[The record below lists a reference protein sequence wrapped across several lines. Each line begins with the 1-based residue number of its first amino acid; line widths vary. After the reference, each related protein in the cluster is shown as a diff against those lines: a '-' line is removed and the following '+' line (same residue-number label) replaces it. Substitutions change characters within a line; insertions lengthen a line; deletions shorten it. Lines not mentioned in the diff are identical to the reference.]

1 MKIFKWKAF
10 TNTSSLACS
19 TIECLQRM
27 HNSIVTAFNG
37 NTNYTKPN
45 NEVPPKDAQLQGG
58 PNQIST
64 HNLNQKVKCLKKAS
78 KGKGRNLKSLS

>member
-1 MKIFKWKAF
+1 VQEKKILKWKAI

-45 NEVPPKDAQLQGG
+45 NEVPPKDAATSRRAK
-58 PNQIST
+58 PNDQHT
-64 HNLNQKVKCLKKAS
+64 T
-78 KGKGRNLKSLS
+78 